1 MRTLADLPSE
11 VITLVAIELETED
24 FLNLRHTCRDL
35 NSKSF
40 SQFLGCYFKV
50 RYHMLNRHSLQNL
63 LEVSAHPVF
72 GPSLHTLEIC
82 VDHLTEDPPD
92 YEPGTWIE
100 PGRWMFLAESD
111 TAANVNEEAYKY
123 CLEDQKR
130 LGECGLDTTYL
141 TRALINLSKCRAVYI
156 NDTHRPW
163 GAASQKRQTGVRPT
177 SSMGRVESIDYIKRT
192 LKVVLAAIM
201 ASQVSL
207 DLFEISPGFNRQAI
221 SPEMLP
227 LWQDFHLRQPIL
239 QLTPFTSLSLMI
251 NPEPHTHSE
260 AWAQDLLTFIGLFP
274 ALKELSLHFH
284 PGDNHGRLGTL
295 STSLRLHCLRVL
307 SITATECAEDD
318 LATLFLNHKDTLR
331 EIYLDCVD
339 IIEEKGSW
347 TSLELMVEEQ
357 LSVENFS
364 RPDFSWR

>member
-11 VITLVAIELETED
+11 VITLLAIELETED
-24 FLNLRHTCRDL
+24 FLNLRRTCRDL

-40 SQFLGCYFKV
+40 CQFLGSYFKT
-50 RYHMLNRHSLQNL
+50 RYHMINRHSLQNL

-82 VDHLTEDPPD
+82 IDHLTEDPPD

-111 TAANVNEEAYKY
+111 TAANVNEEAYKH

-130 LGECGLDTTYL
+130 LGECGLDTAYL

-177 SSMGRVESIDYIKRT
+177 SSIGRVESIDYIKRT

-227 LWQDFHLRQPIL
+227 LWQDFHLGQSMSQP
-239 QLTPFTSLSLMI
+239 TPFTCLSLMI
-251 NPEPHTHSE
+251 DPKTQTHST
-260 AWAQDLLTFIGLFP
+260 AWTQELLNFINLFP
-274 ALKELSLHFH
+274 DLKEFSLYFYER
-284 PGDNHGRLGTL
+284 DEDGRLGTL
-295 STSLRLHCLRVL
+295 SNSLRLQSLRVL
-307 SITATECAEDD
+307 SITAADCTEDV
-318 LATLFLNHKDTLR
+318 LATLFLNHKETLK
-331 EIYLDCVD
+331 EIYLDSVD
-339 IIEEKGSW
+339 IIEGKGSW
-347 TSLELMVEEQ
+347 TSLECTVEEK
-357 LSVENFS
+357 LSVEKFS
-364 RPDFSWR
+364 HVEHE